1 MLRKK
6 EADKSHNIQGIKLS
20 WLKKCHMFD
29 KQVYA
34 NDIYSVSILKHLS
47 LLNHFLVFFFS
58 SLSLLMQFW
67 CLLQG
72 IGKGIAIIRAAGLTN
87 RFKVMFIYA
96 VLSLLNISYGI
107 NKH

>member
-6 EADKSHNIQGIKLS
+6 EADKSHNIQGIKFS

-34 NDIYSVSILKHLS
+34 NDIYSVSILKQLS
-47 LLNHFLVFFFS
+47 LLSHFFQ
-58 SLSLLMQFW
+58 SLLMQFW

-72 IGKGIAIIRAAGLTN
+72 IGKGIAIIRVAGLTN
-87 RFKVMFIYA
+87 TFTVMFIYE

>member
-34 NDIYSVSILKHLS
+34 NDIYSVSILKQLS
-47 LLNHFLVFFFS
+47 LLNHFFQSF
-58 SLSLLMQFW
+58 LMQFW

>member
-34 NDIYSVSILKHLS
+34 NDIYSVSILKQLS
-47 LLNHFLVFFFS
+47 LLSHFFQ
-58 SLSLLMQFW
+58 SLLMRFW

-72 IGKGIAIIRAAGLTN
+72 IGKGIAIIRVAGLTN
-87 RFKVMFIYA
+87 TFTVMFIYA